1 MQIIPSRRAFLA
13 GLIAGVSGVVAAT
26 REARAEPPLETTK
39 VRLPVF
45 PKVADCVTPMYAAIA
60 LMRAE
65 GFTDIEFVSS
75 GTGPDSSDWIAH
87 GEVDFDWNYPLAHVL
102 NIDKGVP
109 IKVLA
114 GLHVGCLELIA
125 SDRVAGIPDLK
136 GKRVGTDENGIS
148 YLLLNLVTA
157 YVGLD
162 PAKDFEIVVTPHAAQ
177 SLAEGKI
184 DAFFSSPPQPQIA
197 RERRLG
203 HVILNTAKD
212 KPWSQYFCCMLSS
225 TADYADRYP
234 VATKRIM
241 RATLKAIDLC
251 TVDPQTVAKDAVDTG
266 YSSVRALQVLSD
278 ARYDV
283 WRDYDP
289 EDSMRFY
296 ALRMQETRV
305 TSKTPQEI
313 IALGTDW
320 RFVNELKREMKT

>member
-1 MQIIPSRRAFLA
+1 MQIIQNRRTFLA
-13 GLIAGVSGVVAAT
+13 RAAAAGATGLIGSAT
-26 REARAEPPLETTK
+26 DAWAEPPPETKK

-45 PKVADCVTPMYAAIA
+45 PKVSDCQTPMYAAIE

-65 GFTDIEFVSS
+65 GFTDLEVVSS

-109 IKVLA
+109 IKVLT
-114 GLHVGCLELIA
+114 GLHVGCIELIA
-125 SDRVAGIPDLK
+125 GDQVAGIPDLK
-136 GKRVGTDENGIS
+136 GKRVGTDANMIG
-148 YLLLNLVTA
+148 YLLLNVMTA

-162 PAKDFEIVVTPHAAQ
+162 PTKDFEIVATPDAAQ

-184 DAFFSSPPQPQIA
+184 DAFLSSPPQPQIA
-197 RERRLG
+197 RERKLG
-203 HVILNTAKD
+203 HVILSTAID

-234 VATKRIM
+234 IATKRIM

-251 TVDPQTVAKDAVDTG
+251 TVDPQTVANDAIDIG
-266 YSSVRALQVLSD
+266 YSSDRALQVLSD

-283 WRDYDP
+283 WREYDP

-296 ALRMQETRV
+296 ALLCASHAGDQGDLHESAGGHCPRHRL
-305 TSKTPQEI
+305 
-313 IALGTDW
+313 ALGQ
-320 RFVNELKREMKT
+320 